1 MLPFV
6 KAFWAAF
13 DEDCSMSVSDLLHSR
28 RSVRG
33 FLNTPVAKQTIVDL
47 LKAASRSPSGTN
59 MQPWRVYVLTGSI
72 KEKLTREV
80 LAKRELEPHREKPPK
95 PFGEYDYNPE
105 PLFEPFL
112 SRRRTVGFGL
122 YQLLGVVKGDRA
134 ASWTVAGRNFEFF
147 GAPVG
152 MIFTIDRSLQQGSWL
167 DYGIFLQSL
176 MLAAN
181 DVGLGTCAQA
191 AWRHY
196 HDIIRPLVGL
206 PENEIVVCGMSLGY
220 ADMNAPANG
229 LVTERE
235 PVEGFATFLEDEDTR
250 NSQTVEMTHA
260 SA

>member
-1 MLPFV
+1 
-6 KAFWAAF
+6 
-13 DEDCSMSVSDLLHSR
+13 
-28 RSVRG
+28 
-33 FLNTPVAKQTIVDL
+33 
-47 LKAASRSPSGTN
+47 
-59 MQPWRVYVLTGSI
+59 MQPWRVYVLMGEAKDRLI
-72 KEKLTREV
+72 REV
-80 LAKRELEPHREKPPK
+80 LAKRELEPHRERPPK

-122 YQLLGVVKGDRA
+122 YQILGVAKGDRA
-134 ASWTVAGRNFEFF
+134 ASWVVAGRNFEFF

-152 MIFTIDRSLQQGSWL
+152 LIFTIDRSLQQGSWL

-181 DVGLGTCAQA
+181 DAGLGTCAQA

-196 HDIIRPLVGL
+196 HDIIRALFAV

-220 ADMNAPANG
+220 ADMDAPANQ

-235 PVEGFATFLEDEDTR
+235 PVEGFARFIDTVDFR
-250 NSQTVEMTHA
+250 HSISGEVNHA
-260 SA
+260 SV

>member
-1 MLPFV
+1 
-6 KAFWAAF
+6 
-13 DEDCSMSVSDLLHSR
+13 MSVIDLLHKR

-33 FLNTPVAKQTIVDL
+33 FLNTPVSKQAIVDL
-47 LKAASRSPSGTN
+47 LQAAARSPSGTN
-59 MQPWRVYVLTGSI
+59 MQPWRVYVLTGEA
-72 KEKLTREV
+72 KDRLTPEV
-80 LAKRELEPHREKPPK
+80 LVKRELEPHREKLPK

-122 YQLLGVVKGDRA
+122 YQILGVAKGDRA
-134 ASWTVAGRNFEFF
+134 ASWVVAGRNFEFF

-152 MIFTIDRSLQQGSWL
+152 LIFTIDRSLQQGSWL

-181 DVGLGTCAQA
+181 DAGLATCAQA

-196 HDIIRPLVGL
+196 HDIIRSLFAV

-220 ADMNAPANG
+220 ADMDAPANK

-235 PVEGFATFLEDEDTR
+235 PVEGFTR
-250 NSQTVEMTHA
+250 FIETVDFGHSTNGKVNHA
-260 SA
+260 PV

>member
-1 MLPFV
+1 
-6 KAFWAAF
+6 
-13 DEDCSMSVSDLLHSR
+13 MSVIELLHKR

-33 FLNTPVAKQTIVDL
+33 FLDKPVSKELVGDL
-47 LKAASRSPSGTN
+47 LRAAARSPSGTN
-59 MQPWRVYVLTGSI
+59 MQPWRVYVLMDEAKDRLI
-72 KEKLTREV
+72 REV

-112 SRRRTVGFGL
+112 TRRRTVGFSL
-122 YQLLGVVKGDRA
+122 YQILGVAKGDRA
-134 ASWTVAGRNFEFF
+134 ASWIMAGRNFEFF

-152 MIFTIDRSLQQGSWL
+152 LIFTIDRSLQQGSWL

-181 DVGLGTCAQA
+181 DVGLDTCAQA

-196 HDIIRPLVGL
+196 HDIIRSLLSL
-206 PENEIVVCGMSLGY
+206 PDNEIVVCGMSLGY
-220 ADMNAPANG
+220 ADKDAPANR

-235 PVEGFATFLEDEDTR
+235 PVEGFATFVDTIDPEIP
-250 NSQTVEMTHA
+250 SATEVKHA
-260 SA
+260 SV

>member
-1 MLPFV
+1 
-6 KAFWAAF
+6 
-13 DEDCSMSVSDLLHSR
+13 MSVIELLHKR
-28 RSVRG
+28 RSVRS
-33 FLNTPVAKQTIVDL
+33 FLNTPVPRQVIVDL
-47 LKAASRSPSGTN
+47 LQAASRSPSGTN
-59 MQPWRVYVLTGSI
+59 MQPWRVYVLMGEAKDRLI
-72 KEKLTREV
+72 REV
-80 LAKRELEPHREKPPK
+80 LAKRELEPHRERPPK

-122 YQLLGVVKGDRA
+122 YQILGVAKGDRA
-134 ASWTVAGRNFEFF
+134 ASWVVAGRNFEFF

-152 MIFTIDRSLQQGSWL
+152 LIFTIDRSLQQGSWL

-181 DVGLGTCAQA
+181 DAGLGTCAQA

-196 HDIIRPLVGL
+196 HDIIRALFAV

-220 ADMNAPANG
+220 ADMDAPANQ

-235 PVEGFATFLEDEDTR
+235 PVEGFARFIDTVDFR
-250 NSQTVEMTHA
+250 HSISGEVNHA
-260 SA
+260 SV